1 MQARS
6 QQSKAIWLSFRG
18 NMASDQ
24 TVSQKQGRGSISG
37 TSMRTESRRART
49 HTCTQTLAKNA
60 DSNCERDLC
69 CIMCCSQSNETK
81 PRPQKCSLC
90 PKDPEFNN
98 RRTGCEISEQILS
111 FLTSGHIPSPRE
123 VRPEL
128 CQRQ

>member
-6 QQSKAIWLSFRG
+6 QQSNAIWLSFRG

-37 TSMRTESRRART
+37 TSMRTETRVHALT
-49 HTCTQTLAKNA
+49 HAQRHWLKMWTHC
-60 DSNCERDLC
+60 DRDLC

-98 RRTGCEISEQILS
+98 RHTGCEISEPILS
-111 FLTSGHIPSPRE
+111 FLTSEHIPSPQK